1 MIEKSKHY
9 FDLNRNLSSDEC
21 SINMVMCR
29 TCKTCPSVNIHK
41 DSDKVIL
48 GGEDEGFSI
57 WTKEQFEIMVEEIKK
72 GTFDG
77 YIKKH

>member
-1 MIEKSKHY
+1 MVKHSKY
-9 FDLNRNLSSDEC
+9 YYDIDRNMDPSKGV
-21 SINMVMCR
+21 NVTMCR
-29 TCKTCPSVNIHK
+29 TCKTCPSINIHK
-41 DSDKVIL
+41 DLDKVIL